1 MSPAIFHEPVVQE
14 IPHLLKWP
22 FNEIL
27 QSGAQMTIGS
37 DWLLPETPSLFDAL
51 AAIVEKVEFFPGGRR
66 STALA
71 EGRSRKERG
80 GEILCRVISLGGAEA
95 VGAETRSGSLEV
107 GKVANFIALDRDLSK
122 GEFSGATVLKTW
134 FEGRIVYDSN
144 FGGKSVS
151 TGSDSKL

>member
-22 FNEIL
+22 FNEVL

-37 DWLLPETPSLFDAL
+37 DWLLPETPNLFEAL

-71 EGRSRKERG
+71 EGKSRKERG
-80 GEILCRVISLGGAEA
+80 GEILCRVITLGGAEA
-95 VGAETRSGSLEV
+95 VGAETRVGSLEV

-134 FEGRIVYDSN
+134 FEGRIVHNSN
-144 FGGKSVS
+144 SGGKSLS
-151 TGSDSKL
+151 TSSNSKL